1 MKSYV
6 ITVPKLFNSLDSH
19 KVWIQADSTEGAVIL
34 LFDAVWERFKKGIV
48 LDQLVIEERDPGWF
62 ELLIGTVC
70 LLEDINP
77 KYEEQAI

>member
-34 LFDAVWERFKKGIV
+34 LPESLPNPSR
-48 LDQLVIEERDPGWF
+48 RDNVAPWKHRIRS
-62 ELLIGTVC
+62 ESHQTCHWIQIGS
-70 LLEDINP
+70 L
-77 KYEEQAI
+77 AIPI